1 MQENLNNPEIC
12 LLLKGETEETVDMLY
27 NDNPY
32 TWEMPKIGPRPP
44 YYANPHYEQSYPIL

>member
-1 MQENLNNPEIC
+1 VQENLNNPEIC